1 MRRFDKKNNI
11 QKVNLIVEQR
21 YLESKGLIKEDRG
34 TERNNSQRVIDD
46 MKTKSNEE
54 LKSYPVKIYSGWAL
68 DIIDN
73 PNSVEEKYRETAE
86 RMVNEPKVVS
96 QVTGIKP
103 VIGMTVDSLKRA
115 EYGPSVEFKAG
126 PGTPYS
132 IEVTREG
139 VKNYLLGTN
148 DDGSPKDFIEQDGF
162 NTLYSIMKRAVDA
175 SSDYTDNEKSN
186 LLYYL
191 SVHLRKFV
199 KK

>member
-1 MRRFDKKNNI
+1 MRRKDKSLAMLKANI
-11 QKVNLIVEQR
+11 LFEQR
-21 YLESKGLIKEDRG
+21 HLESKELIKEDRG
-34 TERNNSQRVIDD
+34 TERKNSQRVIDD

-86 RMVNEPKVVS
+86 RMVNEPKFVS
-96 QVTGIKP
+96 QVTDIKP
-103 VIGMTVDSLKRA
+103 IIGMTVDSLKRA
-115 EYGPSVEFKAG
+115 EHGPSVEFKAG

-186 LLYYL
+186 LLHYL

>member
-11 QKVNLIVEQR
+11 AKANLVSEQR
-21 YLESKGLIKEDRG
+21 YLESKGLIKEDLG
-34 TERNNSQRVIDD
+34 TERNNSQRVIND

-54 LKSYPVKIYSGWAL
+54 LKSYPVNIYSGWAL
-68 DIIDN
+68 NIIDN

-96 QVTGIKP
+96 QVTDIKP

-126 PGTPYS
+126 PGAPYS